1 MSYKHDLYIKTEREF
16 AKYLAAEFKPTEYDE
31 CSDGYDVLHW
41 SNIDINKCD
50 KIESALIF
58 TRWKP
63 AKFVNAKFRC
73 IKIGE
78 DIDDT
83 DIFGSSDIEL
93 HLQRIVWW
101 K

>member
-1 MSYKHDLYIKTEREF
+1 MSYKQDLYIKTEREF
-16 AKYLAAEFKPTEYDE
+16 AKYLMDEFWPVEYDE

-41 SNIDINKCD
+41 RNIDFD
-50 KIESALIF
+50 KYHQIEYLLEWRRNI
-58 TRWKP
+58 P
-63 AKFVNAKFRC
+63 AEFADAKYRC
-73 IKIGE
+73 IKVGE

-93 HLQRIVWW
+93 HLQRVVWW

>member
-41 SNIDINKCD
+41 RAIDFNEYH
-50 KIESALIF
+50 KIEFFL
-58 TRWKP
+58 TWQRDMP
-63 AKFVNAKFRC
+63 TEFVDAKFRC
-73 IKIGE
+73 IKVGE